1 METLE
6 TAQGRRRSPASTF
19 QKSASR
25 VEMEEAEQQVF
36 LDYVNREI
44 GSLKRAMLSKYQEYE
59 EFKDFCT
66 D

>member
-1 METLE
+1 
-6 TAQGRRRSPASTF
+6 
-19 QKSASR
+19 
-25 VEMEEAEQQVF
+25 MEEAEQQVF